1 MIKKQGRNDYLKSK
15 EITKLIVLLAL
26 TSSILVTCSINKR
39 NKQLIEEERN
49 KKSIKYI
56 IDNQDKY
63 HKILDK
69 IEKHRKEE
77 KQKRIKLEQERKR
90 QEQIRKQKELEE
102 KRKREE
108 HWYDV
113 KVTYYT
119 SSYSDCQKTDGI
131 GANNRRLSR
140 GDCALPQEFP
150 FGTKLYIEGLGVVEN
165 QDRGGA
171 IHFIGNN
178 TFVVDIFIPD
188 ASDKY
193 ISDLGVKWTKAKV
206 IK

>member
-1 MIKKQGRNDYLKSK
+1 MKSK

-26 TSSILVTCSINKR
+26 TSSILVTCSVNKR
-39 NKQLIEEERN
+39 TKQLVEGERN

-56 IDNQDKY
+56 IENQDKY

-69 IEKHRKEE
+69 IEEYKEEE
-77 KQKRIKLEQERKR
+77 KQKKIKLEKEKKR
-90 QEQIRKQKELEE
+90 QEQIKKQKELEE

-113 KVTYYT
+113 KVTYYSNT
-119 SSYSDCQKTDGI
+119 YSDCGKVDSI

-150 FGTKLYIEGLGVVEN
+150 FGTKLYIEGLGIVEN

-188 ASDKY
+188 VSDEY
-193 ISDLGVKWTKAKV
+193 ISNLGVKWTKAKV

>member
-1 MIKKQGRNDYLKSK
+1 MKSK
-15 EITKLIVLLAL
+15 EITKLIVLLTL
-26 TSSILVTCSINKR
+26 TSSILGTCNLNKR
-39 NKQLIEEERN
+39 NKRLIEEERN

-56 IDNQDKY
+56 IENQDKY

-69 IEKHRKEE
+69 IEKHKEE
-77 KQKRIKLEQERKR
+77 ERQKKIKLEKEKKR
-90 QEQIRKQKELEE
+90 QEQIKKQKELEE
-102 KRKREE
+102 KHKREE
-108 HWYDV
+108 QWYDV

-119 SSYSDCQKTDGI
+119 SSASDCGKTDGI
-131 GANNRRLSR
+131 GANNKRLSR

-150 FGTKLYIEGLGVVEN
+150 FGTKLYIKGLGVVEN

-178 TFVVDIFIPD
+178 TFVIDIFIPD
-188 ASDKY
+188 ASDEY
-193 ISDLGVKWTKAKV
+193 ISNLGVKWTKAKV